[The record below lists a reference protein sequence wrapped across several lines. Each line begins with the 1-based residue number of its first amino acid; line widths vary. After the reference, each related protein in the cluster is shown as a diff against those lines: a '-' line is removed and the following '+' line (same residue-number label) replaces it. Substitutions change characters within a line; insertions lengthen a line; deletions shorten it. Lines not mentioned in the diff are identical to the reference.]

1 MDTKKKKPF
10 SPLSYT
16 RVRVFIF
23 FYPETEC
30 YHNKILFNN
39 IIVLR
44 KQMLI
49 FISGRIEL
57 ITAVRSYTVLTNALP
72 IFSRLRVSFVNLD
85 IENIRIFSFKI
96 IVWFNGTKNIRDRL
110 LLTNTKNIIH
120 HVQRCYR
127 YTKIL
132 ELK

>member
-49 FISGRIEL
+49 FIYGRIEL
-57 ITAVRSYTVLTNALP
+57 ITAVRSYTVLT
-72 IFSRLRVSFVNLD
+72 LRMLYLYSVVFVCHSL
-85 IENIRIFSFKI
+85 I
-96 IVWFNGTKNIRDRL
+96 
-110 LLTNTKNIIH
+110 
-120 HVQRCYR
+120 
-127 YTKIL
+127 
-132 ELK
+132 